1 MNDLILKYSL
11 LDDFRKQE
19 VQDFIDF
26 LLNKQEKKEKVEKPP
41 KSDESKKGTY
51 RERIMKI
58 PVWSEEEVAVFDE
71 NRKLFNKW
79 TVEEW

>member
-41 KSDESKKGTY
+41 KSDESKKETY